1 MTLHQAVAEL
11 MRRKRVLVGVDFD
24 GTLAPLVRHPDDA
37 RPEPRAIAAIRE
49 LIGRDRVRVVVI
61 SGRSHGDLTA
71 RIGDL
76 PGALLI
82 GEHGNDLGQPFEIP
96 QVLADARSF
105 VGQLH
110 EQFPT
115 AAIEQKP
122 RSVTFH
128 TRNLDH
134 DDKAEVRDAMVR
146 WATGRESMTRLEGK
160 EVFELTVA
168 TKTKG
173 DAIADLAVG
182 MDGTLFLGDDV
193 TDETV
198 FRKLGVNDVSVKVGD
213 GPTDAEYRVSG
224 VAEVVE
230 LLTVAALA
238 ST

>member
-1 MTLHQAVAEL
+1 MTLNQAVAEL
-11 MRRKRVLVGVDFD
+11 MRRKRVLVGLDFD

-49 LIGRDRVRVVVI
+49 LIDRDRVRVVVI
-61 SGRSHGDLTA
+61 SGRAHEDLTA

-82 GEHGNDLGQPFEIP
+82 GEHGNDMGQPFEIP

-105 VGQLH
+105 VVRLH

-134 DDKAEVRDAMVR
+134 DDKAEVRDAMVN
-146 WATGRESMTRLEGK
+146 WATGRQSMPLLEGK

-173 DAIADLAVG
+173 DAITELAVG
-182 MDGTLFLGDDV
+182 MNGTLFIGDDV

-213 GPTDAEYRVSG
+213 GPTDAEYRVPG

-230 LLTVAALA
+230 LLAVAALA

>member
-11 MRRKRVLVGVDFD
+11 MRHRRVLVGVDFD

-49 LIGRDRVRVVVI
+49 LIDRNRVRVVVI
-61 SGRSHGDLTA
+61 SGRAHGDLTA

-76 PGALLI
+76 PGAHLI
-82 GEHGNDLGQPFEIP
+82 GEHGNDMGQPFEIP
-96 QVLADARSF
+96 QVLVDARSF
-105 VGQLH
+105 VDRLH

-134 DDKAEVRDAMVR
+134 DDKAEVRDAMVK
-146 WATGRESMTRLEGK
+146 WATGRESMPLLEGK

-173 DAIADLAVG
+173 DAIAELAVG
-182 MDGTLFLGDDV
+182 MDGTLFIGDDV

-230 LLTVAALA
+230 LLMVAALA

>member
-1 MTLHQAVAEL
+1 LTLHQAVAEL
-11 MRRKRVLVGVDFD
+11 MRHKRVLVGVDFD

-37 RPEPRAIAAIRE
+37 RPEPRAIAAIQN
-49 LIGRDRVRVVVI
+49 LIDRDRVHVVVI
-61 SGRSHGDLTA
+61 SGRAHTDLTA

-82 GEHGNDLGQPFEIP
+82 GEHGNDMGQPFEIP

-105 VGQLH
+105 VVRLH
-110 EQFPT
+110 ERFPT

-128 TRNLDH
+128 TRNLHH
-134 DDKAEVRDAMVR
+134 DDKIEVRDAMVM
-146 WATGRESMTRLEGK
+146 WATGRESMSLLEGK

-173 DAIADLAVG
+173 DAIAELAVG
-182 MDGTLFLGDDV
+182 MDGTLFIGDDA

-213 GPTDAEYRVSG
+213 GPTEAEYRVSG
-224 VAEVVE
+224 IAEVVE
-230 LLTVAALA
+230 LLMVAALA
-238 ST
+238 SA

>member
-11 MRRKRVLVGVDFD
+11 MRHKRVLVGVDFD

-37 RPEPRAIAAIRE
+37 RPEPRAIAAIQN
-49 LIGRDRVRVVVI
+49 LIDRDRVHVVVI
-61 SGRSHGDLTA
+61 SGRAHTDLTA

-82 GEHGNDLGQPFEIP
+82 GEHGNDMGQPFEIP

-105 VGQLH
+105 VVRLH

-128 TRNLDH
+128 TRNLDD
-134 DDKAEVRDAMVR
+134 DDKAEVRDAMVK
-146 WATGRESMTRLEGK
+146 WATGRESMLLLEGK

-173 DAIADLAVG
+173 DAIAELAVG
-182 MDGTLFLGDDV
+182 MDGTLFIGDDV

-213 GPTDAEYRVSG
+213 GPTEAEYRVSG

-230 LLTVAALA
+230 LLMVAALA

>member
-1 MTLHQAVAEL
+1 LTLHQAVAEL

-61 SGRSHGDLTA
+61 SGRSRGDLTA

-82 GEHGNDLGQPFEIP
+82 GEHGNDMGQPFEIP

-173 DAIADLAVG
+173 DAIAELAVG